1 MWWHQHRTCP
11 TCKKRLKANDFYQIT
26 YKPQEFLVQEEKP
39 PAKVEPER
47 RPKNSIYTDI
57 SSGTLR
63 EIKTVD
69 LDGSF
74 GTKIDTLARHI
85 LWLRHHDPGG
95 KSVIFSQYKDFLEV
109 LAIAFHRFKI
119 GFSSVDSKDGI
130 SKFKSDPSV
139 SFMTPVFPRLNLV
152 NATHVFLCEP
162 LINTAIELQAI
173 ARVHRIGQHRPTTVW
188 MYLVSD
194 TVEESIYELSVS
206 RRLAHIVQKEK
217 AEPLCA
223 DVENGRAVTDN
234 ITEAAIDS
242 ANSLEIRDAALSN
255 LMAGGAFGGEL
266 VKKDDLWRCLFGN
279 PTKKE
284 ANNFQAGASGEV
296 ARFLRG
302 EAAEHRR
309 RAGAGF

>member
-139 SFMTPVFPRLNLV
+139 SFMTPVFP
-152 NATHVFLCEP
+152 
-162 LINTAIELQAI
+162 
-173 ARVHRIGQHRPTTVW
+173 
-188 MYLVSD
+188 S
-194 TVEESIYELSVS
+194 SS
-206 RRLAHIVQKEK
+206 
-217 AEPLCA
+217 
-223 DVENGRAVTDN
+223 
-234 ITEAAIDS
+234 
-242 ANSLEIRDAALSN
+242 
-255 LMAGGAFGGEL
+255 
-266 VKKDDLWRCLFGN
+266 GN
-279 PTKKE
+279 CRTQLYPC
-284 ANNFQAGASGEV
+284 
-296 ARFLRG
+296 
-302 EAAEHRR
+302 
-309 RAGAGF
+309 